1 MHGEILDLEK
11 KKQGLAI
18 ALSLPEEEGN
28 IRDKVFSELDVLA
41 LGRDDGVDILIK
53 FLDKIYKKDKLS
65 AAYETWTEFDRYK
78 RTENVSVE
86 EYVTEFEKLYTKA
99 KKFN

>member
-1 MHGEILDLEK
+1 MKKYYRLRK

-18 ALSLPEEEGN
+18 ALSLPEEGGD
-28 IRDKVFSELDVLA
+28 IRDKVFIELDVLA

-53 FLDKIYKKDKLS
+53 FLDKIYKKDESS
-65 AAYETWTEFDRYK
+65 AAYETWTDFDRYK
-78 RTENVSVE
+78 RTENVSME

-99 KKFN
+99 KKFI